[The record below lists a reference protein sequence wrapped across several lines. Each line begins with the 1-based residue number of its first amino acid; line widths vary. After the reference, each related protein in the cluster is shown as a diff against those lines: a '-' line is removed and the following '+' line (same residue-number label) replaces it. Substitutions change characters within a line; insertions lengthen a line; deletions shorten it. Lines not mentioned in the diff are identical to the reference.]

1 MQHTQET
8 ILAEI
13 TDIAR
18 LVFENPSLELTLQT
32 SSDDIPKWD
41 SLSHIALVV
50 EAECRFDI
58 RFRSN
63 EIEELKNVGELV
75 RLVQAKLELV
85 AA

>member
-18 LVFENPSLELTLQT
+18 LVFEDPSLELKLET
-32 SSDDIPKWD
+32 SSDDVPKWD
-41 SLSHIALVV
+41 SLRHIALIV

-63 EIEELKNVGELV
+63 EIEELKIVGELV
-75 RLVQAKLELV
+75 RLIQAKMELIT
-85 AA
+85 A

>member
-1 MQHTQET
+1 MPYTQEV

-18 LVFENPSLELTLQT
+18 LVFEDLSLELTLET

-58 RFRSN
+58 RFRSD

-75 RLVQAKLELV
+75 RLVRAKLELV
-85 AA
+85 TA

>member
-1 MQHTQET
+1 MRHTQET

-18 LVFENPSLELTLQT
+18 SVFADPSLELTLQT
-32 SSDDIPKWD
+32 CSDDVPKWD

-63 EIEELKNVGELV
+63 EVEELKNVGELV
-75 RLVQAKLELV
+75 RLVQSKLELV

>member
-1 MQHTQET
+1 MRHTQET

-18 LVFENPSLELTLQT
+18 LVFEDPSLELKLET
-32 SSDDIPKWD
+32 SSDDVPKWD
-41 SLSHIALVV
+41 SLRHIALIV

-63 EIEELKNVGELV
+63 EIEELKIVGELV
-75 RLVQAKLELV
+75 RLIQAKMELIT
-85 AA
+85 A

>member
-18 LVFENPSLELTLQT
+18 LVFEDPSLELKLET
-32 SSDDIPKWD
+32 SSEDVPKWD
-41 SLSHIALVV
+41 SLRHIALIV

-63 EIEELKNVGELV
+63 EIEELKIVGELV
-75 RLVQAKLELV
+75 RLIQAKMELIT
-85 AA
+85 A